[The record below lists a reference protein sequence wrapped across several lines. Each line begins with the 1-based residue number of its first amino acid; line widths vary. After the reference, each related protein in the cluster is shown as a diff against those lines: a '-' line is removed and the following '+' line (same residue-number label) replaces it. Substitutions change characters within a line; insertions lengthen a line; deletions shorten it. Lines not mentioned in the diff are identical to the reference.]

1 MLKTP
6 ETYRDLQIVTTQLG
20 FSNGNNVP
28 QRITR
33 VQSKVQGRLLQ
44 AHSWGALKFQ
54 IDELLDRSTSSVR

>member
-20 FSNGNNVP
+20 FANGNNVP

-33 VQSKVQGRLLQ
+33 VQSRVQGRLLQ

-54 IDELLDRSTSSVR
+54 IDEQLDRST